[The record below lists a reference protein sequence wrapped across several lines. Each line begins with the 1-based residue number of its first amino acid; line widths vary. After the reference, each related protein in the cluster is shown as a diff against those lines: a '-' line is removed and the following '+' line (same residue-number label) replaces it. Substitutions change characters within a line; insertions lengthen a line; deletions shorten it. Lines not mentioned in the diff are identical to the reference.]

1 MARKTFAAGE
11 VLTAAN
17 VNEYLSNEQVSTVS
31 TATAYTVATDD
42 RYEVLFFTAST
53 GTATVTVGTATAFQQ
68 GERVDIIRDG
78 AAILQI
84 SPGAGVTLAGAGT
97 AGTAVSFTIDSQYDA
112 ATVIC
117 KASNE
122 YRVIGAITAV

>member
-1 MARKTFAAGE
+1 MPRKTFTAGE

-17 VNEYLSNEQVSTVS
+17 VNTYLSNEQDSTVS

-42 RYEVLFFTAST
+42 RYQVLFFTAAS
-53 GTATVTVGTATAFQQ
+53 AVSVTFGTATAFQV
-68 GERVDIIRDG
+68 GERVDIIQDG
-78 AAILQI
+78 AGTVSIIADT
-84 SPGAGVTLAGAGT
+84 GVTFAGAGT
-97 AGTAVSFTIDSQYDA
+97 TAGTYTLNAQYNA

-117 KASNE
+117 KATDE

>member
-11 VLTAAN
+11 VLTADN
-17 VNEYLSNEQVSTVS
+17 VNTYLSNEQDSAVS
-31 TATAYTVATDD
+31 TATAYTVQTDD
-42 RYEVLFFTAST
+42 RYQVLFFTAAS
-53 GTATVTVGTATAFQQ
+53 AVAVTVGTATAFEV
-68 GERVDIIRDG
+68 GERVDIIQDG
-78 AAILQI
+78 AGTVTITAG
-84 SPGAGVTLAGAGT
+84 SGVTFGGAGT
-97 AGTAVSFTIDSQYDA
+97 AGTAYTLNAQYDA

>member
-1 MARKTFAAGE
+1 MPRKTFTAGE

-17 VNEYLSNEQVSTVS
+17 VNTYLSNEQDSTVS

-42 RYEVLFFTAST
+42 RYQVLFFTASS
-53 GTATVTVGTATAFQQ
+53 AVTVTVGTATAFQV
-68 GERVDIIRDG
+68 GERVDIIQDG
-78 AAILQI
+78 AGTVSIVA
-84 SPGAGVTLAGAGT
+84 SGVTFAGAGT
-97 AGTAVSFTIDSQYDA
+97 TAGTYTLDAQYDA